1 MLFIFIDSGA
11 DVEPSKKQELWKTA
25 SLDRNTQLNQGQVV
39 KRYTRWLYMPVSTP
53 LCYFIQLFYL
63 LDWILAAAVR
73 TFALSGEPCDKMAT
87 SPVWC

>member
-39 KRYTRWLYMPVSTP
+39 KRYTRWLYMHVSTP
-53 LCYFIQLFYL
+53 LCYFSYSCFTY
-63 LDWILAAAVR
+63 WIEFWAAAVS
-73 TFALSGEPCDKMAT
+73 TFALSR
-87 SPVWC
+87 